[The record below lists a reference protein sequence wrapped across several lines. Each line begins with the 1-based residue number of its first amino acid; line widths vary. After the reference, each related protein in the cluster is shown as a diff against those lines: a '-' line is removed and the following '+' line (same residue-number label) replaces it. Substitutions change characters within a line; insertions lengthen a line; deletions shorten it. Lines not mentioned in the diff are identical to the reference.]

1 MIWDNE
7 SVFQRKLL
15 MLFFASIVSH
25 ISQNG
30 TQKVTTIGARKQKK
44 RDVVIAA
51 IVLFWSRVGK
61 KQLHSGWK
69 RAEKKNNISLVA
81 HGLTYY
87 TYMIS
92 ISSPPMKH
100 IK

>member
-1 MIWDNE
+1 M
-7 SVFQRKLL
+7 F
-15 MLFFASIVSH
+15 FFASIVSH

-69 RAEKKNNISLVA
+69 WASKKKNNNISLVA